1 MKNAV
6 ILVTRM
12 GMGSGDAA
20 LQMKLITTY
29 VKLLLENDALPGAI
43 CFYTDGVRLVVE
55 GSPILESLKEL
66 EARGVH
72 LVLCRTCLEHY
83 GLLDQVRVGVVG
95 GMGDIVAAQAM
106 ASKVV
111 TI

>member
-1 MKNAV
+1 M
-6 ILVTRM
+6 
-12 GMGSGDAA
+12 
-20 LQMKLITTY
+20 
-29 VKLLLENDALPGAI
+29 
-43 CFYTDGVRLVVE
+43 
-55 GSPILESLKEL
+55 
-66 EARGVH
+66 H

>member
-29 VKLLLENDALPGAI
+29 VKLLLENDTLPGAI

-55 GSPILESLKEL
+55 GSPILEPLKEL

-83 GLLDQVRVGVVG
+83 GLLDQVGVGVVG

>member
-1 MKNAV
+1 
-6 ILVTRM
+6 
-12 GMGSGDAA
+12 
-20 LQMKLITTY
+20 
-29 VKLLLENDALPGAI
+29 
-43 CFYTDGVRLVVE
+43 VE
-55 GSPILESLKEL
+55 GSPILEPLKEL

-72 LVLCRTCLEHY
+72 LVLCRTCLEHH